1 MNSYNSLNSFEKK
14 ERIIEIFKVFL
25 KLGTTA
31 FGGPASHVAMMEEE
45 IVNKRNWLSRE
56 KFLDL
61 YGATNLIPGP
71 NSTEL
76 AIHLSLERGGVLG
89 LIVGGI
95 SFIFPAMLSVLA
107 LAIFY
112 TKYGEIPSLSG
123 ILVGIKPVIISIVFL
138 ALFRLSKT
146 LLKNKINFLF
156 FLIAFIM
163 SFLGI
168 KELPVLFTCGFLM
181 YAYKSYK
188 NRTFSLIPL
197 PFIALGVAST
207 TYIEKLNNTKIF
219 LIFLKIG
226 SVLYGSGYVLLAFL
240 ESEFV
245 DKIPAITTSQLIDAV
260 AIGQFTP
267 GPVFTTATF
276 IGYLL
281 NGTSGA
287 IFATIGIFLPSFI
300 LVLLLNPVIP
310 KLRSSKVFSSIL
322 DGVNL
327 ASLALMAFVTLKL
340 AKNSITNWY
349 TTLIF
354 IISFSI
360 LYKTKLNSSFLII
373 FFGILGYF
381 MSKL

>member
-1 MNSYNSLNSFEKK
+1 
-14 ERIIEIFKVFL
+14 
-25 KLGTTA
+25 
-31 FGGPASHVAMMEEE
+31 
-45 IVNKRNWLSRE
+45 
-56 KFLDL
+56 
-61 YGATNLIPGP
+61 
-71 NSTEL
+71 
-76 AIHLSLERGGVLG
+76 
-89 LIVGGI
+89 
-95 SFIFPAMLSVLA
+95 MLSVLA

-197 PFIALGVAST
+197 PFIALGVVST